1 MHRVV
6 SNQRSV
12 SSSSG
17 SFQAPPPPPP
27 AAAAADRQPLFLG
40 GGGGGGIGSTSS
52 SSGGTRRGRRGSVS
66 SSPSTRTPGSTSAST
81 GRSSEEEEEE
91 EEEGEEEEAKPLV
104 PAQEP
109 AAAAAAANPAGP
121 APAAAAAAS
130 SSSAA
135 PSSSSTSGSSM
146 TAAELYGGGALAG
159 PTGAAAAGGLWWAG
173 GGGASRWGYQALSL
187 LLLLGQGALLD
198 LYLIAVT
205 DLYWCSWI
213 ATDLVL
219 AAGWGI
225 FFCRNSRARR
235 RERPSALGGGGGGH
249 PPPPPPPPPP
259 PLHPLLGHPP
269 HGGRSAGPSLGAKA
283 GAGAGAAA
291 RGGGDF
297 AYAHLAWLIYAI
309 AFTPKAALI
318 LGTSILELVELRL
331 PLGATGF
338 RLTLALSAPLLYCL
352 LRAIGTDG
360 GGSGQLLLPPQ
371 PPPQHRAAAAFLATC
386 LDLLDSFTLLELLL
400 LPPPGRPALPLP
412 PPVRYLLIA
421 VYFLCLASP
430 VLWLYELSAPRVP
443 GAARLALHWL
453 LPAGLLDAPLLAL
466 RCLLLVRYQHPLS
479 IFMLKN
485 LFFLACRALEALETG
500 CLLHAA
506 RRHGASAKNAPAP
519 SAGVGAGQLSRGI
532 SENDLGPHGYVNT
545 LAVTAQS

>member
-27 AAAAADRQPLFLG
+27 AAAAGDLQPLFLG
-40 GGGGGGIGSTSS
+40 GGGGGGGVSSTSS

-66 SSPSTRTPGSTSAST
+66 SSASTRSSSRSRSNSSSS
-81 GRSSEEEEEE
+81 RSSED
-91 EEEGEEEEAKPLV
+91 EEGEAEEAKPLV
-104 PAQEP
+104 PAQETASPAAVVAIPP
-109 AAAAAAANPAGP
+109 AAAAAAACASSGFSSSSSSGCTMTAGELYGAPLAGPEAAAGPAAGLLWAGGFGGGPAGP
-121 APAAAAAAS
+121 
-130 SSSAA
+130 
-135 PSSSSTSGSSM
+135 
-146 TAAELYGGGALAG
+146 
-159 PTGAAAAGGLWWAG
+159 
-173 GGGASRWGYQALSL
+173 RWGYQALSL
-187 LLLLGQGALLD
+187 VLLLGQGALLD
-198 LYLIAVT
+198 IYLIAVT
-205 DLYWCSWI
+205 DLDWCSWI

-219 AAGWGI
+219 AAGWSI

-235 RERPSALGGGGGGH
+235 RERPLGAVGGH
-249 PPPPPPPPPP
+249 PPPP
-259 PLHPLLGHPP
+259 PLHPLLGHGP
-269 HGGRSAGPSLGAKA
+269 HGGRGGG
-283 GAGAGAAA
+283 GAGSGGKTGAAP
-291 RGGGDF
+291 RGGDF

-338 RLTLALSAPLLYCL
+338 RITLALSAPLLYCL
-352 LRAIGTDG
+352 LRAISTDPG
-360 GGSGQLLLPPQ
+360 GGQLLLPPQ
-371 PPPQHRAAAAFLATC
+371 PPSQHRASAAFLATC

-400 LPPPGRPALPLP
+400 LQPGRPALPLP
-412 PPVRYLLIA
+412 PTVRYVLIA

-430 VLWLYELSAPRVP
+430 VLWLYELSAPRAP
-443 GAARLALHWL
+443 GAGRLVLHWL

-466 RCLLLVRYQHPLS
+466 RCLLLVRYQQPLS

-485 LFFLACRALEALETG
+485 LFFLACRGLEAMET
-500 CLLHAA
+500 CYLLHS
-506 RRHGASAKNAPAP
+506 ASGQGGKGKNV
-519 SAGVGAGQLSRGI
+519 SVLSTGVGAGQLSHCI
-532 SENDLGPHGYVNT
+532 SENDMGPHGYVNT

>member
-1 MHRVV
+1 MPRVV
-6 SNQRSV
+6 SSQRSV

-27 AAAAADRQPLFLG
+27 TATAAAAGDLQPLFLG
-40 GGGGGGIGSTSS
+40 GGVSTNSTSS
-52 SSGGTRRGRRGSVS
+52 SSSTRRGRRGSVS
-66 SSPSTRTPGSTSAST
+66 NSAST
-81 GRSSEEEEEE
+81 LTRSSTSSSGSSRRGGTPTSSSSSSDRS
-91 EEEGEEEEAKPLV
+91 GEEDEDGGEGEEAKPLV

-109 AAAAAAANPAGP
+109 ASPAAVVVAIPAAVASVCASSGFSSSSSSGCAMTAGELYAAPGAAAAAGAVGGSAAGP
-121 APAAAAAAS
+121 
-130 SSSAA
+130 
-135 PSSSSTSGSSM
+135 SG
-146 TAAELYGGGALAG
+146 
-159 PTGAAAAGGLWWAG
+159 P
-173 GGGASRWGYQALSL
+173 RWGYQALSL
-187 LLLLGQGALLD
+187 VLLLGQGALLD

-219 AAGWGI
+219 AAGWSI

-235 RERPSALGGGGGGH
+235 RDQRPGATAGA
-249 PPPPPPPPPP
+249 
-259 PLHPLLGHPP
+259 HPLLGHCPY
-269 HGGRSAGPSLGAKA
+269 GGRAGKTGAW
-283 GAGAGAAA
+283 AAP
-291 RGGGDF
+291 RHGDF

-352 LRAIGTDG
+352 LRAISADHPG
-360 GGSGQLLLPPQ
+360 GGQLLLPPQ
-371 PPPQHRAAAAFLATC
+371 PPAQHRASAAFLATC

-400 LPPPGRPALPLP
+400 LQPAGPALALP
-412 PPVRYLLIA
+412 PPVRYVLIA

-430 VLWLYELSAPRVP
+430 VLWLYELSAPRAP

-466 RCLLLVRYQHPLS
+466 RCLLLVRYQQPLS

-485 LFFLACRALEALETG
+485 LFFLACRALEALEA
-500 CLLHAA
+500 CYLLHWA
-506 RRHGASAKNAPAP
+506 GGLGGKGKNLLPVLAT
-519 SAGVGAGQLSRGI
+519 GLGAGQLSHCI
-532 SENDLGPHGYVNT
+532 SENDMGPHGYVNT
-545 LAVTAQS
+545 LAVAAQS

>member
-27 AAAAADRQPLFLG
+27 AAAGDLQPLFLGSG
-40 GGGGGGIGSTSS
+40 GGGGGGVSSTSS

-66 SSPSTRTPGSTSAST
+66 NSASTRTRSSDRSSSDRSSSSSD
-81 GRSSEEEEEE
+81 RSSEEDED
-91 EEEGEEEEAKPLV
+91 EEGEAEEVKPLV

-109 AAAAAAANPAGP
+109 ASAAAAVAIPAEAACASSGF
-121 APAAAAAAS
+121 S
-130 SSSAA
+130 SSS
-135 PSSSSTSGSSM
+135 SSGCTM
-146 TAAELYGGGALAG
+146 TAGELYGAPLAG
-159 PTGAAAAGGLWWAG
+159 PGAAPGPAAGLLWAGGSGG
-173 GGGASRWGYQALSL
+173 GGGAAGPRWGYQALSL
-187 LLLLGQGALLD
+187 VLLLGQGALLD
-198 LYLIAVT
+198 IYLIAVT

-219 AAGWGI
+219 AAGWSI

-235 RERPSALGGGGGGH
+235 RERPLGAGGGH
-249 PPPPPPPPPP
+249 PAPP
-259 PLHPLLGHPP
+259 PLHPLLGHGPY
-269 HGGRSAGPSLGAKA
+269 GGRGGGGGASGGKA
-283 GAGAGAAA
+283 GAAP
-291 RGGGDF
+291 RGGDF

-338 RLTLALSAPLLYCL
+338 RITLALSAPLLYCL
-352 LRAIGTDG
+352 LRAISTEAG
-360 GGSGQLLLPPQ
+360 GGQLLLPPQ
-371 PPPQHRAAAAFLATC
+371 PPPQHRASAAFLATC

-400 LPPPGRPALPLP
+400 LQPGRPALPLP
-412 PPVRYLLIA
+412 PPVRYVLIA

-430 VLWLYELSAPRVP
+430 VLWLYELSAPRAP
-443 GAARLALHWL
+443 GAGRLALHWL

-466 RCLLLVRYQHPLS
+466 RCLLLVRYQQPLS

-485 LFFLACRALEALETG
+485 LFFLACRGLEAMET
-500 CLLHAA
+500 CYLVHS
-506 RRHGASAKNAPAP
+506 ASRQGGKGKNVPVL
-519 SAGVGAGQLSRGI
+519 STGVGASQLSHCI
-532 SENDLGPHGYVNT
+532 SENDMGPHGYVNT
-545 LAVTAQS
+545 LAVAAQS

>member
-6 SNQRSV
+6 SKQRSV

-17 SFQAPPPPPP
+17 SLQAPPPPPP
-27 AAAAADRQPLFLG
+27 AADLQPLFLG
-40 GGGGGGIGSTSS
+40 GGGGGGLSSSSS

-66 SSPSTRTPGSTSAST
+66 SSASTRTRSSSSSGA
-81 GRSSEEEEEE
+81 SSEED
-91 EEEGEEEEAKPLV
+91 EEEEAKPLV
-104 PAQEP
+104 PVQEPAPP
-109 AAAAAAANPAGP
+109 AAAAAC
-121 APAAAAAAS
+121 
-130 SSSAA
+130 
-135 PSSSSTSGSSM
+135 PSPGSSSTSTSGCSM
-146 TAAELYGGGALAG
+146 TAGELYGAPMAG
-159 PTGAAAAGGLWWAG
+159 PGAGAAAGSAAGLLWAG
-173 GGGASRWGYQALSL
+173 GSGRGSGGSRWGFKALSL
-187 LLLLGQGALLD
+187 VLLLGQGALLD

-235 RERPSALGGGGGGH
+235 RERPSGGGGGH
-249 PPPPPPPPPP
+249 PPPPPP

-269 HGGRSAGPSLGAKA
+269 HGGRGTCTASGGKA
-283 GAGAGAAA
+283 GGAP
-291 RGGGDF
+291 RGGDF

-338 RLTLALSAPLLYCL
+338 RITLALSAPLLYCL
-352 LRAIGTDG
+352 LRAIGTEG
-360 GGSGQLLLPPQ
+360 GDGSGLLLLPPQ

-400 LPPPGRPALPLP
+400 LQPEQPAPALPP
-412 PPVRYLLIA
+412 PLRYLLIA

-430 VLWLYELSAPRVP
+430 VLWLYELSAPRPP
-443 GAARLALHWL
+443 GAGRLTLHWL
-453 LPAGLLDAPLLAL
+453 LHAGLLDAPLLAL
-466 RCLLLVRYQHPLS
+466 RCLLLVRYQQPLS
-479 IFMLKN
+479 VFMLKN
-485 LFFLACRALEALETG
+485 LFFLACRGLEAMETC
-500 CLLHAA
+500 CLLHAT
-506 RRHGASAKNAPAP
+506 RGHRGGAKNAPAP
-519 SAGVGAGQLSRGI
+519 SGGAGAGQLSHCI
-532 SENDLGPHGYVNT
+532 SENDMGPHGYINT